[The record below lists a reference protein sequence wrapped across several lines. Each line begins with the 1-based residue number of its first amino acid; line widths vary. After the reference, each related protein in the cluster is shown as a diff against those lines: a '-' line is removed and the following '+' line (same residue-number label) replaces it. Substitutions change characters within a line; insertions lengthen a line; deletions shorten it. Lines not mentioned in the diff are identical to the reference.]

1 MPDIDLIYRD
11 IRAPYWI
18 GGHLKLFHIGIIGD
32 NLKAW
37 GL

>member
-18 GGHLKLFHIGIIGD
+18 GGHLKLFHIGILGD
-32 NLKAW
+32 NLKTW

>member
-18 GGHLKLFHIGIIGD
+18 GGALQQFHIAILCS
-32 NLKAW
+32 NLDDW